1 MADVVLDREPSE
13 GAVHVTPALLL
24 SFVTVAVNATVSFPS
39 TVADGTVTVTTMETG
54 TLVLGLLPQPERPR
68 KANMV
73 ITKKLVGVLVLR
85 PEGRDLDLDIWRP
98 FNILDGSCRNYTS
111 SEQVDSLG
119 MLEV

>member
-1 MADVVLDREPSE
+1 
-13 GAVHVTPALLL
+13 
-24 SFVTVAVNATVSFPS
+24 
-39 TVADGTVTVTTMETG
+39 METG